1 MFSTNFIVYGKPI
14 PKGRARFR
22 RIGKFVSTYTPKKTA
37 TYEQEV
43 AKIAKI
49 AMGDQE
55 PLETPVTVCIYIRM
69 PIPASYSKARKQACL
84 DGYEKPTKRP
94 DLTNVTKSLEDGMNG
109 IVYKDDS
116 QIVNLHITKVYS
128 ETPAVEVLIVEALE

>member
-1 MFSTNFIVYGKPI
+1 MFSTHFVVFGKPV

-43 AKIAKI
+43 AQVAKT
-49 AMGDQE
+49 AMGKQE
-55 PLETPVTVCIYIRM
+55 PLETPVTVCIYIRL
-69 PIPASYSKARKQACL
+69 PIPASYSKVRKKACL
-84 DGYEKPTKRP
+84 DGFEKPTKKP
-94 DLTNVTKSLEDGMNG
+94 DLDNTAKSILDGMNG
-109 IVYKDDS
+109 IVYVDDA
-116 QIVNLHITKVYS
+116 QIVNLHVTKVYS